1 MQDHRVTDREVGDAV
16 AYRVDPAGVLV
27 SQHIGQPGILN
38 GLPLP
43 LDDVQV
49 GPADPGAADPDD
61 DVHRARDLRLRD
73 FVDRRVLVVVVQPN
87 SLHRACLPEL
97 DPTPA
102 HPSRR
107 AATTG
112 PPCPAPA
119 PGARCARPA
128 YQPTGDG
135 RSRAPREGRRD
146 VDGSTPPPVPRAPG
160 RGRGCRGRRRVVVG
174 WVTAWPPPLPSSWC
188 GPRATPASPGSCTCP
203 RSGST

>member
-61 DVHRARDLRLRD
+61 DVQRARYLRLRD
-73 FVDRRVLVVVVQPN
+73 LVDRRILVVVVQPN
-87 SLHRACLPEL
+87 SSHRACLPEL
-97 DPTPA
+97 DPTAA

-112 PPCPAPA
+112 SPLSRT
-119 PGARCARPA
+119 GARRKV
-128 YQPTGDG
+128 
-135 RSRAPREGRRD
+135 R
-146 VDGSTPPPVPRAPG
+146 GSGISTN
-160 RGRGCRGRRRVVVG
+160 RRR
-174 WVTAWPPPLPSSWC
+174 ALE
-188 GPRATPASPGSCTCP
+188 GPARRTT
-203 RSGST
+203 